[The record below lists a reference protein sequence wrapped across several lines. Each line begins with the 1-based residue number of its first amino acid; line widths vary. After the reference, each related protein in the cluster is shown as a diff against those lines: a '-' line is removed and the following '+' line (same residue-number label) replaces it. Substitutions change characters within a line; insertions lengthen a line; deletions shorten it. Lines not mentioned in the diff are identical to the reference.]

1 MLDDIKLYEKI
12 NNNNDNKHIINVLE
26 DKKAMDKQAFKTIPM
41 PKDPVLIKGI
51 FDSSALN
58 TLVCLKT
65 QV

>member
-1 MLDDIKLYEKI
+1 MKPYKQCAMALDVTSD
-12 NNNNDNKHIINVLE
+12 E
-26 DKKAMDKQAFKTIPM
+26 DYKQAFKTIPM